1 MEIEPSHN
9 EALKNVCKVKE
20 ILKECI
26 SIGQSLAIF
35 ESLETAIKLLDK
47 TEEILAKGH

>member
-20 ILKECI
+20 MLKHYIEIRIGFEIILDC
-26 SIGQSLAIF
+26 
-35 ESLETAIKLLDK
+35 LELLDK
-47 TEEILAKGH
+47 TEEILAKG